1 LHTPQERIISYYDI
15 MTTGSQRDGTST
27 TADRDQRDLE
37 GKLDQ
42 LAILMRRMVRVVR
55 VPDDH
60 AALTP
65 TQMVVLSLLDDGAL
79 RIGSLAA
86 TMGAAQNTVSEV
98 VARLSRSGLV
108 RKTPDPVD
116 GRAVLVELTP
126 AGRLALERR
135 RKAMRDYHRSVL
147 KALSPKERHKFVEA
161 FEVLVTMAETA
172 RRQMSRQTTRQRR
185 NIP

>member
-1 LHTPQERIISYYDI
+1 
-15 MTTGSQRDGTST
+15 MTTGSRKDGSFA

-37 GKLDQ
+37 SKLDQ
-42 LAILMRRMVRVVR
+42 LGILMRRMVRVVR

-60 AALTP
+60 AELTP
-65 TQMVVLSLLDDGAL
+65 TQMVVLSLLDDGSM

-86 TMGAAQNTVSEV
+86 TMGAAQNTISEV
-98 VARLSRSGLV
+98 VARLTRSGLV

-126 AGRLALERR
+126 AGRQALESRR
-135 RKAMRDYHRSVL
+135 RAMRDYHRSVL

-161 FEVLVTMAETA
+161 FEVLVTMVEAA
-172 RRQMSRQTTRQRR
+172 RRQMSKRTIRQTTRQRR
-185 NIP
+185 NDT